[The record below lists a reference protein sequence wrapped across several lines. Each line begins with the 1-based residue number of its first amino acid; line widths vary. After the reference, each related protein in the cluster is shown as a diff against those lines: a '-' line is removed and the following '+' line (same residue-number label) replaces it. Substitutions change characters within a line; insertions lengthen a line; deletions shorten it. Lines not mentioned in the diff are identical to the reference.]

1 MVFSVEI
8 TIMDINHMNKQAWD
22 EAFHFIT
29 TLHILKRRLTS
40 KLLKEFLQ
48 TLGFTRNMVCVLED

>member
-1 MVFSVEI
+1 MVFPVEM
-8 TIMDINHMNKQAWD
+8 TIMDIDHMNKQAWY
-22 EAFHFIT
+22 EAFHSMT

-48 TLGFTRNMVCVLED
+48 TLGFTGNMVCVLED